1 MLLLYKM
8 KITLRIFPI
17 NRRASFTSVEVTIDK
32 SYPKVKDI
40 FEFACSE
47 LKDKCKVARGTTYLT
62 YNDDIVNGDAL
73 NIIPI

>member
-1 MLLLYKM
+1 
-8 KITLRIFPI
+8 
-17 NRRASFTSVEVTIDK
+17 
-32 SYPKVKDI
+32 VKDI
-40 FEFACSE
+40 FDFACSE